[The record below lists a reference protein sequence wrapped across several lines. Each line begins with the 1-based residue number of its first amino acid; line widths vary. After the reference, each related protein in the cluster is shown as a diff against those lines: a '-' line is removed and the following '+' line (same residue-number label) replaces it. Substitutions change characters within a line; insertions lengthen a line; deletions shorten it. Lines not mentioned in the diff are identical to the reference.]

1 MNYKIVLIL
10 ILAFLAVLFIIQN
23 VALVEVQF
31 LFWSIQ
37 MSRSLLMF
45 LLVAIGVFLCL
56 EDFPFTYHSM
66 DFKQRY
72 LIPLSPGRLKFA
84 RAQTAY

>member
-10 ILAFLAVLFIIQN
+10 ILVFLAVLFIIQN

-45 LLVAIGVFLCL
+45 LLVAIGIIIGWFL
-56 EDFPFTYHSM
+56 HSF
-66 DFKQRY
+66 FKHRR
-72 LIPLSPGRLKFA
+72 IS
-84 RAQTAY
+84 TN

>member
-1 MNYKIVLIL
+1 MNYKMVIIL
-10 ILAFLAVLFIIQN
+10 ILVFLAVLFIIQN

-45 LLVAIGVFLCL
+45 LLVAIGIIIGWFL
-56 EDFPFTYHSM
+56 HSF
-66 DFKQRY
+66 FKHR
-72 LIPLSPGRLKFA
+72 RK
-84 RAQTAY
+84 